1 MSQWAGVKA
10 GWASLPIAGD
20 ERWLENEAIDHR
32 NQAGHWPSECRDSRD
47 LWLRNVA
54 APGYRRTI
62 RTIGRIGSKTR
73 NVICRDSPHAGGSRR
88 AVVLAVS
95 ATTRGR
101 GGSGDSEGQPSEEG
115 PNRSGQHEMRNS
127 PPHILAR
134 DNLPALG
141 DT

>member
-20 ERWLENEAIDHR
+20 ERWLENESIDER
-32 NQAGHWPSECRDSRD
+32 QQGGHWPSECGDCRD

-62 RTIGRIGSKTR
+62 RTIGRTGSKTR
-73 NVICRDSPHAGGSRR
+73 NVICRHSRHAGGSRH

-95 ATTRGR
+95 ATTCGR
-101 GGSGDSEGQPSEEG
+101 GGSGYSEGQGSEETPKRYG
-115 PNRSGQHEMRNS
+115 EHEMGDG

-134 DNLPALG
+134 
-141 DT
+141 